1 MEAERLKREADIKD
15 SEEDINTLKEF
26 LKDKCDLPA
35 KESRRLAES
44 FVVDF
49 EWHSTKRL
57 SKAFV
62 EGSLQSKLA
71 LFQPKVK
78 REDVESIYSAIR
90 SLDKCRSLEFT
101 AINVGPWTQTEHEG
115 NLSP

>member
-1 MEAERLKREADIKD
+1 MKREADIKD

-90 SLDKCRSLEFT
+90 KEEANLPPPPPPQITSLSGNFPVRTSEH
-101 AINVGPWTQTEHEG
+101 GGQT
-115 NLSP
+115 